1 LTSPRRNSFWEQ
13 AALRAQGESARA
25 TSAKDEP
32 VERKPL
38 RREAPPP
45 PPTLPDV
52 TDDELRL
59 RLAEELDYARRM
71 LDAMGDDLSNDAA
84 VVVRHATALQGVDIV
99 GQMLGHIA
107 SVIRC
112 SDPEAAVER
121 IGMCELKARLKRRSS
136 F

>member
-13 AALRAQGESARA
+13 AALQAQGESARA
-25 TSAKDEP
+25 TSAKEEP

-38 RREAPPP
+38 RRGAPPP

-52 TDDELRL
+52 TDELRL

-71 LDAMGDDLSNDAA
+71 LDAMGDDLSTDAA